1 MRLTKVHKY
10 AICYLHSIGK
20 SHAEIADEIN
30 TSERTIDRYLK
41 KLSENTKE
49 IVEELEAVPEVK
61 KPTVSDFLLN
71 KTQSGDTRGVMI
83 MTKQASA
90 IAENITKNLSAP
102 STNGVFRPKG

>member
-10 AICYLHSIGK
+10 AISYLDSIGK
-20 SHAEIADEIN
+20 THAEIADELN

-41 KLSENTKE
+41 SISENTKE
-49 IVEELEAVPEVK
+49 TVPEPEQAAAVK
-61 KPTVSDFLLN
+61 KPKVSDFLIN

-90 IAENITKNLSAP
+90 IAENITKNISAP
-102 STNGVFRPKG
+102 PTNGIFRPKG